1 MSASAGDDAAPA
13 GRLSRSE
20 RRLVFAAPADDQGF
34 TSRWLSAAGVRTHY
48 RVAGPPGGTP
58 VVLLHGLAVSHR
70 YLMPTARVIART
82 HPVYVPDLPG
92 FGLSG
97 KPATVYDVTMHARHV
112 AAFAAALELPP
123 ACVVGNSFGAEVAA
137 ALAADH
143 PGVAA
148 AVVLV
153 GPTTDRAARTRTRQ
167 IGRWLLDVPREDFR
181 QAPILLRDVR
191 DAGLRRVFRTLGHS
205 VRHRMEQTL
214 RRVDVP
220 VLLIR
225 GARDPIAP
233 PRWLTELAG
242 GQPDTTIVTVP
253 GAAHN
258 AVTTAGPEVAAL
270 TLSFIAQ
277 R

>member
-1 MSASAGDDAAPA
+1 MRARLAEAAARA

-20 RRLVFAAPADDQGF
+20 LRLALAAPAECQGF
-34 TSRWLSAAGVRTHY
+34 TSRWTSAAGVRTHY
-48 RVAGPPGGTP
+48 RVGGAREGTP
-58 VVLLHGLAVSHR
+58 VLLVHGLAVSHR
-70 YLMPTARVIART
+70 YLMPTARALART
-82 HPVYVPDLPG
+82 NPVYVPDLPG

-97 KPATVYDVTMHARHV
+97 KPSTVYDVSAHARHL
-112 AAFAAALELPP
+112 AAFAMALGLPP
-123 ACVVGNSFGAEVAA
+123 LCLVGNSFGAEIAA

-153 GPTTDRAARTRTRQ
+153 GPTADRAARTRTGQ
-167 IGRWLLDVPREDFR
+167 IGRWLLDVSREDFR
-181 QAPILLRDVR
+181 QAPILYRDVR
-191 DAGLRRVFRTLGHS
+191 DAGPRRVFRTLGHS
-205 VRHRMEQTL
+205 VRHRMERTL

-220 VLLIR
+220 VLLVR

-233 PRWLTELAG
+233 RRWLAELAAG
-242 GQPDTTIVTVP
+242 RPHTIATVP

-270 TLSFIAQ
+270 TLAFLT
-277 R
+277 RG